1 MQSLVTLV
9 QADLEKSSVST
20 QQIYGIV
27 IEIRGYLAAPNTK
40 WTFFQAP
47 LIEEDALGFKFPVP
61 SEYDFEL
68 LNAIIKHRF
77 LEGPG
82 SSEVQADN
90 YEIFSTKN
98 SQVVISENVRLLPG
112 ASIIMAILLEKPARK
127 IYTDETCPMPKCGS
141 TITTASP
148 GGGRMWYT
156 QPRLKLDTK

>member
-1 MQSLVTLV
+1 MKSLDVPPLV
-9 QADLEKSSVST
+9 IQADLGKSSVST

-27 IEIRGYLAAPNTK
+27 LEIRGSLATPNAK

-47 LIEEDALGFKFPVP
+47 LIVEDALGFKFPVP

-90 YEIFSTKN
+90 YEIFSAKN

-112 ASIIMAILLEKPARK
+112 ASIIMAILLDKPGSK
-127 IYTDETCPMPKCGS
+127 VYTDQTCPMPRCGS
-141 TITTASP
+141 TLTTAVP
-148 GGGRMWYT
+148 GGGRIWYV
-156 QPRLKLDTK
+156 